1 MWKFWIFALSLSGLF
16 WSCQQDFVGFEKSD
30 SGIYYRFHKI
40 GESEKCANYGD
51 YIKVNIAYLT
61 LSDSVFFSAQR
72 QFQIQKPHFK
82 GSINECFKKMA
93 IGDSA
98 SFIINSSLFF
108 EKTLNHSVPSFL
120 GKESHFKILVEMLSF
135 MSEEQF
141 EKEKQAFLTWIEDFS
156 KYEKMK
162 INDYLSDSNR
172 NFQLQKQGFYKV
184 LLKEGSGAKVQ
195 KGDTVV
201 VNYEGTFLNGQKF
214 DSTYKRNRAFEFIY
228 GTEWQV
234 IEGIEKALADMRE
247 GEKAIIILPSE
258 LAFGSEG
265 NSNQAIR
272 PFTSLIYLIELKEV
286 RRKSTIFER

>member
-1 MWKFWIFALSLSGLF
+1 MWRFWIFVLSCSSLLC
-16 WSCQQDFVGFEKSD
+16 SCQQDFVGFEKSE

-40 GESEKCANYGD
+40 GESKKCADYGD

-72 QFQIQKPHFK
+72 QFQIQKSHFK
-82 GSINECFKKMA
+82 GSIDECFKKMA
-93 IGDSA
+93 MGDSA
-98 SFIINSSLFF
+98 SFIINSNLFF
-108 EKTLNHSVPSFL
+108 EKTLNGSVPSFL
-120 GKESHFKILVEMLSF
+120 SESSHFKILVEMLSF

-156 KYEKMK
+156 KYERIK
-162 INDYLSDSNR
+162 IDNYLSDSDR

-184 LLKEGSGAKVQ
+184 LLKEGKGKVVQ

-201 VNYEGTFLNGQKF
+201 INYEGQFLNGQKF
-214 DSTYKRNRAFEFIY
+214 DSTYKRDRAFEFIY

-234 IEGIEKALADMRE
+234 IEGIEKALADMKE
-247 GEKAIIILPSE
+247 GEKSIIILPSE
-258 LAFGSEG
+258 LAFGSKG

-272 PFTSLIYLIELKEV
+272 PFTSLIYRLELKEI
-286 RRKSTIFER
+286 RR